1 MRHSRKKSFVHTV
14 FVSFLNFCC
23 LPVMQ
28 FLGFA
33 AAKTHWTFE
42 APGSSWPKLL
52 KLMAGGNTCELK
64 PTKKTTANTNRNLW
78 WDLVDGNL
86 DQSTRKFVSAGYD
99 KSDLPRPQ
107 AFSVSPMLE
116 PPEASTQRAQN
127 ILLMEEILHQLRL
140 VGYPSIYSFIYTSQV
155 VSRISE
161 PSTVYQ
167 FLNFCQQSWN
177 FQS

>member
-1 MRHSRKKSFVHTV
+1 MRHSLKKIFRAHG
-14 FVSFLNFCC
+14 FCIIS
-23 LPVMQ
+23 Q
-28 FLGFA
+28 FLLPPCDAISWVCCRQDTLNIWGS
-33 AAKTHWTFE
+33 
-42 APGSSWPKLL
+42 GSSWPKLL

-64 PTKKTTANTNRNLW
+64 PTNKTTANTNRNLW

-140 VGYPSIYSFIYTSQV
+140 VGYLII
-155 VSRISE
+155 
-161 PSTVYQ
+161 
-167 FLNFCQQSWN
+167 
-177 FQS
+177 